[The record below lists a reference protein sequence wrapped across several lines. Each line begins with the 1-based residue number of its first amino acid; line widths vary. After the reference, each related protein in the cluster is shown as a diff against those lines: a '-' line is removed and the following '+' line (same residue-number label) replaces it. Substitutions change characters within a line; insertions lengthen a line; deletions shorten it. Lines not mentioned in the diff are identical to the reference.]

1 MPPPGGGGPP
11 GGMLNG
17 PPPPPPGSP
26 SLAGIPP
33 APGAGPGAGPPGPNQ
48 AGALPKLVFELEN
61 SLKVLARALPGDAGE
76 QIDSIIQQI
85 RNIVAQALQGGGGS
99 SGGGPDKGAPPSS
112 TY

>member
-33 APGAGPGAGPPGPNQ
+33 APGGGAGAGPPGPNQ
-48 AGALPKLVFELEN
+48 AGALPRLVFEIEN
-61 SLKVLARALPGDAGE
+61 SMKVLARALPGDAAE
-76 QIDSIIQQI
+76 QIDSIVQQV
-85 RNIVAQALQGGGGS
+85 RNVVAQALQGSGGS
-99 SGGGPDKGAPPSS
+99 PSGGDKSAPPSG